1 MPFIEVLKRTR
12 TQVQQRNADS
22 WRLRLE
28 HVRGK
33 IGYDG
38 IERISTQTLLD
49 LLEVPQRARSAGA
62 YRRLAKVMRG
72 LGWTPIKAR
81 GLTQGGF
88 RDQVR
93 GWARDRRGST
103 LF

>member
-1 MPFIEVLKRTR
+1 MSWISVLKQSRAEAVAR
-12 TQVQQRNADS
+12 KDDP

-28 HVRGK
+28 CIRGK
-33 IGYDG
+33 VGYDG
-38 IERISTQTLLD
+38 IERLSTQTLLD
-49 LLEVPQRARSAGA
+49 LLEVPQRGRSAGTC
-62 YRRLAKVMRG
+62 RRLAKVMRE

-81 GLTQGGF
+81 GLTRGGF